1 MGVCYDY
8 HSFDF
13 NPGCYPVSWFIAWI
27 VLAVGHRLRL
37 MYVLRCVLLVFM
49 AGSLSGAEYT
59 PCGCDCNHTPTINTQ
74 EEEEYFSEVFIQY
87 LIYYPEENNT
97 TIIYKI

>member
-1 MGVCYDY
+1 MNG
-8 HSFDF
+8 FR
-13 NPGCYPVSWFIAWI
+13 WAIL
-27 VLAVGHRLRL
+27 VLV
-37 MYVLRCVLLVFM
+37 V
-49 AGSLSGAEYT
+49 GSLSGAEYT
-59 PCGCDCNHTPTINTQ
+59 PCGCDCNTPTINTP

>member
-1 MGVCYDY
+1 MC
-8 HSFDF
+8 
-13 NPGCYPVSWFIAWI
+13 
-27 VLAVGHRLRL
+27 
-37 MYVLRCVLLVFM
+37 VLRWALLVLVV
-49 AGSLSGAEYT
+49 GSLSGAEYT
-59 PCGCDCNHTPTINTQ
+59 PTINTP

>member
-1 MGVCYDY
+1 MGVGYGY
-8 HSFDF
+8 RAINF
-13 NPGCYPVSWFIAWI
+13 NPCCYPVSWFIAWI

-37 MYVLRCVLLVFM
+37 MYVLIRLALLVFM

-59 PCGCDCNHTPTINTQ
+59 PCGCDCNTPAINTQ
-74 EEEEYFSEVFIQY
+74 EEENYFYIQH

>member
-1 MGVCYDY
+1 MI
-8 HSFDF
+8 F
-13 NPGCYPVSWFIAWI
+13 
-27 VLAVGHRLRL
+27 LRWA
-37 MYVLRCVLLVFM
+37 LLVLV

-59 PCGCDCNHTPTINTQ
+59 PCGCDCNTPTINTP

>member
-1 MGVCYDY
+1 MC
-8 HSFDF
+8 
-13 NPGCYPVSWFIAWI
+13 
-27 VLAVGHRLRL
+27 
-37 MYVLRCVLLVFM
+37 VLRWALLVLV

-59 PCGCDCNHTPTINTQ
+59 PCGCDCNTPTIETLEI
-74 EEEEYFSEVFIQY
+74 EEDYLYIQY

>member
-1 MGVCYDY
+1 MGVCYGY

-13 NPGCYPVSWFIAWI
+13 NSCRYPVSWFIAWA
-27 VLAVGHRLRL
+27 VLAVGYRLRL

-59 PCGCDCNHTPTINTQ
+59 PTIETLEI
-74 EEEEYFSEVFIQY
+74 EEDYLYIQY

>member
-1 MGVCYDY
+1 MVKIKVGVDY
-8 HSFDF
+8 GYRTINF
-13 NPGCYPVSWFIAWI
+13 NLGCYPVPRFIAWI

-37 MYVLRCVLLVFM
+37 MHVLRCALLVFM
-49 AGSLSGAEYT
+49 AGSLSGAE
-59 PCGCDCNHTPTINTQ
+59 CTPTITTQ